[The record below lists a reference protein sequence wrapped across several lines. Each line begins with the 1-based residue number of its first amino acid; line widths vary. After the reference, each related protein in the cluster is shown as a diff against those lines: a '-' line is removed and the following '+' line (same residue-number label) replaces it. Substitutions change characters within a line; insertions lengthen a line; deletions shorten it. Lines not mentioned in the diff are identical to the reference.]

1 MLVVQ
6 FEDQAGLLSV
16 SFSDKRTR
24 MLSKTVSIDAL
35 EKHN

>member
-6 FEDQAGLLSV
+6 FEDQVGLLSV

-24 MLSKTVSIDAL
+24 M
-35 EKHN
+35 